1 MNTSKLPLILALFG
15 LAACCGG
22 AIAQAPKLAV
32 DSGEDGTVYISPN
45 AQSTETSVHTQG
57 GTLGM
62 QRPDGSGAYGGVDT
76 SGMRNTYS
84 AGASTGGNVSFSA
97 GAQSDGKSNSGV
109 KAGVTIKY

>member
-1 MNTSKLPLILALFG
+1 MNPSKLPLILALLA
-15 LAACCGG
+15 LAACCGS
-22 AIAQAPKLAV
+22 AFAEDPKLAV
-32 DSGEDGTVYISPN
+32 DSDEEGTVYVSPN
-45 AQSTETSVHTQG
+45 AQSTETSVRTQG

-97 GAQSDGKSNSGV
+97 GAKADGKNNAGV